1 MKSSEFLKTPVS
13 QLWGGEKGERKKGE
27 RNGKERRR
35 GSKEER
41 DGRGVGGKGNVGES
55 LPHCHQCLRYPLQI

>member
-1 MKSSEFLKTPVS
+1 MPSAYSLIER
-13 QLWGGEKGERKKGE
+13 GGERGRERKK
-27 RNGKERRR
+27 R
-35 GSKEER
+35 GREER